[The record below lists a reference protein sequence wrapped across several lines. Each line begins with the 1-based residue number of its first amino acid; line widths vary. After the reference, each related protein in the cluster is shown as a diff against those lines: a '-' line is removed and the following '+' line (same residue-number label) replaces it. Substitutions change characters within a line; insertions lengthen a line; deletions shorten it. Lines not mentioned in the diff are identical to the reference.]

1 MPPLAARPG
10 CGWVWHVVSVDLLN
24 HQPTLGGALV
34 RLEPM
39 GPEHFEG
46 LWPLF
51 SVGEEEGP
59 LADFAKKRARAGLER
74 ARMRKDRADWA
85 IVTVEGDNVVGE
97 AVLMDFD
104 EDAESMSYRIALVGP
119 EVFNRGYG
127 SESTVLVRDFA
138 FGALGLHRLAL
149 EVTSSN
155 AAAILIYTR
164 AGFVLEGVRRQV
176 VRLDGAWRDVH
187 DMALLD
193 SDPRP

>member
-1 MPPLAARPG
+1 M
-10 CGWVWHVVSVDLLN
+10 VWVDLLSN
-24 HQPTLGGALV
+24 QPSLQGGLV

-59 LADFAKKRARAGLER
+59 LADFAKERARAGLER
-74 ARMRKDRADWA
+74 ARLRKDRADWA
-85 IVTVEGDNVVGE
+85 IVTVAGDNVVGE
-97 AVLMDFD
+97 AVLMDLD

-138 FGALGLHRLAL
+138 FEALGVHRLAL
-149 EVTSSN
+149 EVTSFN
-155 AAAILIYTR
+155 AAAIRIYTR
-164 AGFVLEGVRRQV
+164 AGFVLEGVRREV
-176 VRLDGAWRDVH
+176 VRRDGVWHDVY